1 MKVNNPRS
9 RIYNLKRL
17 KKNQKNSSLTGNRNS
32 PLFTLYLSTIGE
44 LGRAML
50 NKDDM
55 QRRIDALY

>member
-1 MKVNNPRS
+1 MESEQSSQQNVQP
-9 RIYNLKRL
+9 KRL

-32 PLFTLYLSTIGE
+32 PLFTLCLSTIRE
-44 LGRAML
+44 LRRAML